1 MAEKIEDKIQQAQ
14 QSLNSATKEQVSL
27 MKEIAA
33 LEERIKKLRPD
44 KWKSAQK
51 ELEIDK
57 ELLKTKNA
65 QLATAKN
72 DAKEA
77 RANVNSLKRRQ
88 KVLEDTDK
96 AFKSFSHEYKEMSPL
111 IKKQLEAEKTKGDV
125 FKNINYDIR
134 EQQAIIKYGTKE
146 EKLAAKEKLKIY
158 DDINTKMEE
167 GAKETTE
174 AAMRAKGMNDTQIQM
189 EYIKNNDKLGKDE
202 KKRMLAGLELS
213 EQFEKKQERI
223 HMMEEKQAEMLEEMP
238 QSIQNMVK
246 GVKSFGA
253 ILKAAAPELLVLGAI
268 AMAVEA
274 FVELDAAAEKYREKG
289 GMTVKQTEHLAH
301 QVHEIEMDYR
311 KMGVTGEMI
320 FDVAN
325 DLGNTFSD
333 VAHFS
338 TETLGALSSVVARTG
353 TSTQNAAQ
361 LQAIFEQTAGVTGET
376 AANMQMQVA
385 SLAQQAGVSPKEVLD
400 DMADSAETTSK
411 FFKGDITLLKQQA
424 IQAHRMGS
432 SLKEMAETAEK
443 LLDFEGGIEEELT
456 AATFVGGQFNL
467 NRARAL
473 AMEGK
478 MAEATEETL
487 NQIQRSGDF
496 SKQDYFTQQQL
507 AKASGMSIEQINK
520 QLGMREKLSHL
531 SEKDKKAAEEAMKA
545 GLDISNIKAEDL
557 KKKTEE
563 FNQQQKINGQITEM
577 SNQFANIAAQ
587 LGGTLM
593 PIIQALVPVIEMA
606 FKPIEWA
613 IAGIKMFIDGLKQ
626 GKGYAIALSLV
637 LLPMAISAMVT
648 AVGAIFTTL
657 AQIPFGIGL
666 LGAAA
671 VIAGMFASGEKAKG
685 VAHHAG
691 DINSPA
697 KGQTMVHTK
706 EGGLFKLSKNDDLV
720 AAPGASKA
728 MNNNSNGTTPLSAN
742 TNGGTSPNMI
752 ATFVNELRGLRG
764 DMAGGKIGVYMD
776 GARVTSNVAGNANQ
790 STRNNYAFT

>member
-96 AFKSFSHEYKEMSPL
+96 AFKSFSHEYKEMSPI

-146 EKLAAKEKLKIY
+146 EKLAAQEKLKIY
-158 DDINTKMEE
+158 SDINTKVEE
-167 GAKETTE
+167 GAKETAE

-189 EYIKNNDKLGKDE
+189 EYIKNNERLGKQE
-202 KKRMLAGLELS
+202 KERMLAGLKLS
-213 EQFEKKQERI
+213 EEYEKKQERI
-223 HMMEEKQAEMLEEMP
+223 SMLEEKQAEMLEEMP
-238 QSIQNMVK
+238 QSIQDMVK

-253 ILKAAAPELLVLGAI
+253 ILKANAPQLLILGAI

-274 FVELDAAAEKYREKG
+274 FIELDSAAEDYRKKG
-289 GMTVKQTEHLAH
+289 GMTVKQTDHLVH
-301 QVHEIEMDYR
+301 QVHDIEMSYR
-311 KMGVTGEMI
+311 KMGVEAETV
-320 FDVAN
+320 FNLAN
-325 DLGNTFSD
+325 DLGNSFSD

-338 TETLGALSSVVARTG
+338 DETLGSLSVLVARTG
-353 TSTQNAAQ
+353 TSTENAAK
-361 LQAIFEQTAGVTGET
+361 LQGIFEQTAGVSAET

-400 DMADSAETTSK
+400 DMADSAEVTSK
-411 FFKGDITLLKQQA
+411 FFKGDINLLKQQV

-432 SLKEMAETAEK
+432 SLEKMAKTAEA

-496 SKQDYFTQQQL
+496 RKQDYFTQQQL
-507 AKASGMSIEQINK
+507 AKAAGMSIEDINK

-531 SEKDKKAAEEAMKA
+531 SEKDKKAAEEAMA
-545 GLDISNIKAEDL
+545 QGLDITNIKKEDL
-557 KKKTEE
+557 AQKTKE
-563 FNQQQKINGQITEM
+563 FAEQQKINGQVTEM
-577 SNQFANIAAQ
+577 ANQFKNIAAQ

-613 IAGIKMFIDGLKQ
+613 ISGIKMFIDGLKQ

-648 AVGAIFTTL
+648 AVGAIFSTL
-657 AQIPFGIGL
+657 AQIPFGLGL
-666 LGAAA
+666 LGAGA
-671 VIAGMFASGEKAKG
+671 VIAGMFASGEKAKAVG
-685 VAHHAG
+685 HAG

-720 AAPGASKA
+720 AAPGASNA
-728 MNNNSNGTTPLSAN
+728 MENGNNNSTSLASNNKGNSSNMMSAFI
-742 TNGGTSPNMI
+742 S
-752 ATFVNELRGLRG
+752 ELKGLRG

-776 GARVTSNVAGNANQ
+776 GSKVTSNVAGNANQ

>member
-14 QSLNSATKEQVSL
+14 QSLTSATKEQVSL

-65 QLATAKN
+65 QLVTAKN

-77 RANVNSLKRRQ
+77 RVNVNSLKRRQ
-88 KVLEDTDK
+88 KVLEDTNK
-96 AFKSFSHEYKEMSPL
+96 AFASFSHEYKEMSPI
-111 IKKQLEAEKTKGDV
+111 IKKQLEAEKTKGDI

-134 EQQAIIKYGTKE
+134 EQQAIIKYGTKD
-146 EKLAAKEKLKIY
+146 EKLAAQEKLKIY
-158 DDINTKMEE
+158 DDINTKIEE
-167 GAKETTE
+167 GAKGTAE
-174 AAMRAKGMNDTQIQM
+174 AKMRAKGMNDTQIQM
-189 EYIKNNDKLGKDE
+189 EYIKNNERLGKDE
-202 KKRMLAGLELS
+202 KKRMLEGLELS
-213 EQFEKKQERI
+213 EQYEKKQERI
-223 HMMEEKQAEMLEEMP
+223 HMMEEKQSEMLEEMP

-274 FVELDAAAEKYREKG
+274 FVELDAAAEAYRKKG
-289 GMTVKQTEHLAH
+289 GMTVKQTEHLSH

-311 KMGVTGEMI
+311 KMGVTGEMV
-320 FDVAN
+320 FDIAN
-325 DLGNTFSD
+325 DLGNAFSD

-338 TETLGALSSVVARTG
+338 TETLGALSSLVVKTG
-353 TSTQNAAQ
+353 TSTENAAK
-361 LQAIFEQTAGVTGET
+361 LQGIFEQTAGVSGET
-376 AANMQMQVA
+376 AASMQMQVA

-411 FFKGDITLLKQQA
+411 FFKGDIGLLKQQA
-424 IQAHRMGS
+424 IQAHRMGT
-432 SLKEMAETAEK
+432 SLKDMAETAEK

-467 NRARAL
+467 SRARAL

-478 MAEATEETL
+478 LAEAQEETL

-637 LLPMAISAMVT
+637 LLPMAVSAMVT

-671 VIAGMFASGEKAKG
+671 VIAGMFASGEKAKAVG
-685 VAHHAG
+685 HAAG

-706 EGGLFKLSKNDDLV
+706 EGGLFKLSKNDDLI

-728 MNNNSNGTTPLSAN
+728 MVNGNNSTPLASNNNNGNSSNMVSAF
-742 TNGGTSPNMI
+742 I
-752 ATFVNELRGLRG
+752 NEMRGLRG
-764 DMAGGKIGVYMD
+764 DMASGKIGVYMD
-776 GARVTSNVAGNANQ
+776 GSKVTSNVAGNANQ

>member
-1 MAEKIEDKIQQAQ
+1 MADINKSIETSQKNLSEATEKQLRLSKEI
-14 QSLNSATKEQVSL
+14 EQVEKRVNEL
-27 MKEIAA
+27 HNAKRAKKKEELKDDIA
-33 LEERIKKLRPD
+33 
-44 KWKSAQK
+44 
-51 ELEIDK
+51 
-57 ELLKTKNA
+57 LLDTK
-65 QLATAKN
+65 
-72 DAKEA
+72 
-77 RANVNSLKRRQ
+77 
-88 KVLEDTDK
+88 
-96 AFKSFSHEYKEMSPL
+96 
-111 IKKQLEAEKTKGDV
+111 KKQLEETKKIVTAEEQKINRLNKGKKIQDDTVAEFKSFGESYRKMDPLVKKQLETNEHNAAV
-125 FKNINYDIR
+125 FKGINADIAK
-134 EQQAIIKYGTKE
+134 QKAIVANTEGEAKRLAQ
-146 EKLAAKEKLKIY
+146 EKLTLF
-158 DDINTKMEE
+158 EE
-167 GAKETTE
+167 TADAMKQGAKD
-174 AAMRAKGMNDTQIQM
+174 AAESAQRAKGMDDNAMKIQQ
-189 EYIKNNDKLGKDE
+189 IKNNRTLTSEE
-202 KKRMLAGLELS
+202 KKRQIGAIHYTEQLE
-213 EQFEKKQERI
+213 QKQERLDML
-223 HMMEEKQAEMLEEMP
+223 HEKQAEILEEMP
-238 QSIQNMVK
+238 QSIQDMVK

-253 ILKAAAPELLVLGAI
+253 ILKANAPQLLVLGAI

-274 FVELDAAAEKYREKG
+274 FIELDAAAEEYRKTG
-289 GMTVKQTEHLAH
+289 GMTAKQTAHLEH
-301 QVHEIEMDYR
+301 QVHDIEMSYR
-311 KMGVTGEMI
+311 KMGVDAKI
-320 FDVAN
+320 VFDLAN
-325 DLGNTFSD
+325 DLGNAFSD

-338 TETLGALSSVVARTG
+338 DETLGSLSVLVAKTG
-353 TSTQNAAQ
+353 TSTENAAK
-361 LQAIFEQTAGVTGET
+361 LQGIFEQTAGVSAET

-400 DMADSAETTSK
+400 DMADSAEVTSK
-411 FFKGDITLLKQQA
+411 FFKGDINLLKQQV

-432 SLKEMAETAEK
+432 SLEKMAKTAEA

-478 MAEATEETL
+478 MAEAQEETL

-496 SKQDYFTQQQL
+496 SKQDYFTQTQL
-507 AKASGMSIEQINK
+507 AKASGMTVEEINK
-520 QLGMREKLSHL
+520 QLGMREKLAHL
-531 SEKDKKAAEEAMKA
+531 SEADKKAAEEAMNQ
-545 GLDISNIKAEDL
+545 GLDISNIKKEDL
-557 KKKTEE
+557 AQKTKE
-563 FNQQQKINGQITEM
+563 FAEQQKINGQVTEM
-577 SNQFANIAAQ
+577 ANQFKNIAAQ

-671 VIAGMFASGEKAKG
+671 VIAGMFASGEKAKAVG
-685 VAHHAG
+685 HAG

-728 MNNNSNGTTPLSAN
+728 MANGNDNSTQLASNNKGNSS
-742 TNGGTSPNMI
+742 NMMSV
-752 ATFVNELRGLRG
+752 FVNELRGLRG
-764 DMAGGKIGVYMD
+764 DMSSGKIGVYMD
-776 GARVTSNVAGNANQ
+776 GSKVTSNVAGNANQ